1 MSDWEVELGKVV
13 NNRKVSRK
21 LNDSPIKEEIKGEI
35 RKYFA
40 RNENTTY
47 QNL

>member
-1 MSDWEVELGKVV
+1 MLSDQNGIKLET